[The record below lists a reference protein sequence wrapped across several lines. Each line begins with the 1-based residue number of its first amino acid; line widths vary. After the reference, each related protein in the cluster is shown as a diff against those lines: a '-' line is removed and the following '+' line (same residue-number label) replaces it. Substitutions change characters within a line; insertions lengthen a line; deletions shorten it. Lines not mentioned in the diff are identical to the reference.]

1 MWFLATNVNQSSCGL
16 GMTAVHTPE
25 LFRTQDMVSVTAT
38 DTPPLFIIGCV
49 RSGTTLVRDLLRR
62 QPSTICPEETH
73 YFRFGEPF
81 RAPAYSNAIL
91 KNATLKKHREI
102 DGISEE
108 QFNKII
114 TTARS
119 KGELLLAHVNCMA
132 QARGLDNYRWFDKTP
147 QNVYGLPLIHA
158 EFPEARFLHLVR
170 NPLNVV
176 ASLKL
181 GKVIKVE
188 DTLAACNYWIEAV
201 NIVRQCAPI
210 LGDKLLELRYEDIT
224 GDPVSSMRSLLEFS
238 EIGQDMTLYSAK
250 DAHAERNQYIDVLTD
265 DDRRVVQDR
274 CGKLAEKYEYKL
286 S

>member
-1 MWFLATNVNQSSCGL
+1 MV
-16 GMTAVHTPE
+16 
-25 LFRTQDMVSVTAT
+25 FRTTA

-62 QPSTICPEETH
+62 QPATICPEETH

-81 RAPAYSNAIL
+81 RVPAHSNAIL

-108 QFNKII
+108 QFSKIY

-119 KGELLLAHVNCMA
+119 KSELLLAHVNCMA
-132 QARGLDNYRWFDKTP
+132 QARGLGKYRWFDKTP
-147 QNVYGLPLIHA
+147 QNVYGLSLINA
-158 EFPEARFLHLVR
+158 EFPDARFLHLVR

-181 GKVIKVE
+181 GKVIKVQ

-201 NIVRQCAPI
+201 NIVQQCAPI
-210 LGDKLLELRYEDIT
+210 IGNKLLELRYEDIT
-224 GDPVSSMRSLLEFS
+224 ADPVYTMKSLLDFS
-238 EIGQDMTLYSAK
+238 KIGQDMTLYSAE
-250 DAHAERNQYIDVLTD
+250 DAHAERNQYLDILTD
-265 DDRRVVQDR
+265 DDRKVVRDR
-274 CGKLAEKYEYKL
+274 CGKLAEKYEYEL